1 MNIDERQWNRVR
13 TGRQIRRGKGGRR
26 GLEEEQYMTDR
37 SLYLNK
43 IFDLMK
49 CI

>member
-1 MNIDERQWNRVR
+1 MNIDDRQWNRVQR
-13 TGRQIRRGKGGRR
+13 GRLIRRGKGGGR
-26 GLEEEQYMTDR
+26 GREEEQYMTDR
-37 SLYLNK
+37 SLYLKK